1 MIADLISDFEIQ
13 CALLTSTLPKKK
25 NNITDRVNW
34 KQFLRVRFF
43 PVKKH
48 TSNADDKKYSHLKF
62 IGQAAIGVSSWA
74 GIWRHR
80 RLNTARI
87 ARLISTATGRTGR
100 AQVERVVVDGARI
113 RRSRR
118 RNCLRTRSLRQRARF
133 SAWTRTST
141 VLRIVM
147 IELCCVGFRRRR
159 RWLHMIVTGWRPAQT
174 KGNLVTIDLL
184 ACLFVVFFFNRTRSG
199 SYNDIITSL

>member
-74 GIWRHR
+74 GI
-80 RLNTARI
+80 
-87 ARLISTATGRTGR
+87 
-100 AQVERVVVDGARI
+100 
-113 RRSRR
+113 
-118 RNCLRTRSLRQRARF
+118 
-133 SAWTRTST
+133 
-141 VLRIVM
+141 
-147 IELCCVGFRRRR
+147 
-159 RWLHMIVTGWRPAQT
+159 
-174 KGNLVTIDLL
+174 
-184 ACLFVVFFFNRTRSG
+184 
-199 SYNDIITSL
+199 